1 MFESRE
7 DAAEQLAER
16 LAGYRDAH
24 PLVLAVPRGGVP
36 MGDILARR
44 LGGELDVVLV
54 HKLGAPGNPEFAI
67 GAVDERGRAL
77 FTADSARVSQDH
89 LDDEIARQRR
99 GLAERR
105 RRYGLAP
112 VDPSGR
118 VVIVVDDGVATG
130 ATLLA
135 ALRLIATR
143 QPGRLIAAVPVGPRD
158 ALAEVAAV
166 ADEVAC
172 LEAPEWFMSVGQH
185 YRDFREVGDAE
196 VEALLAAW
204 RGDGQGDD
212 DHG

>member
-16 LAGYRDAH
+16 LAGYRGAR

-77 FTADSARVSQDH
+77 FTADAERVSQDH
-89 LDDEIARQRR
+89 LDEEIVRQCRL
-99 GLAERR
+99 LADRR
-105 RRYGLAP
+105 RRYGREP

-143 QPGRLIAAVPVGPRD
+143 QPGRLIAAVPIGPRD
-158 ALAEVAAV
+158 ALAELAAV

-204 RGDGQGDD
+204 RGDGQRGDN
-212 DHG
+212 G